1 MARPE
6 KVAEVEL
13 LTDMLSKSEGLVL
26 IDFSGLNVAEAND
39 LRTKCRE
46 QNVSLR
52 VVKNRL
58 AQRAAHAAEV
68 PTLDELLKGP
78 TAIAFGME
86 SPVEPAKVI
95 TEFAKENEKI
105 EIKGG
110 FVDGQILDLAGVK
123 QLSDTPSKVELIT
136 MIARGI
142 NGPATG
148 LAGTVN
154 AVMASLARGIK
165 AAAEKNAGEE
175 SAA

>member
-13 LTDMLSKSEGLVL
+13 LTDMLVKSEGLVL
-26 IDFSGLNVAEAND
+26 IDFSGLTVAEAND

-46 QNVSLR
+46 NNVSLR

-58 AQRAAHAAEV
+58 AQRAAHAAEMDN
-68 PTLDELLKGP
+68 LDELLKGP

-86 SPVEPAKVI
+86 SPVEPAKVL
-95 TEFAKENEKI
+95 TEFAKDNEKV

-110 FVDGQILDLAGVK
+110 FVDGQVLNLAGVK
-123 QLSDTPSKVELIT
+123 QLSDTPSKIELIT

-142 NGPATG
+142 NSPATG
-148 LAGTVN
+148 LASTMNGVI
-154 AVMASLARGIK
+154 SGLARVIK
-165 AAAEKNAGEE
+165 AAAEKNEE
-175 SAA
+175 AA

>member
-13 LTDMLSKSEGLVL
+13 LTDMLVKSEGLVL
-26 IDFSGLNVAEAND
+26 IDFTGLSVAEAND

-46 QNVSLR
+46 NNVSLR

-58 AQRAAHAAEV
+58 AQRAAHAAEMA
-68 PTLDELLKGP
+68 TLEDLLKGP

-86 SPVEPAKVI
+86 SPVEPAKVM
-95 TEFAKENEKI
+95 TEFAKDNEKI
-105 EIKGG
+105 AIKGG
-110 FVDGQILDLAGVK
+110 FVDGQILDLPGVK
-123 QLSDTPSKVELIT
+123 QLSDTPSKIELVA

-148 LAGTVN
+148 LAGTMNGVITG
-154 AVMASLARGIK
+154 LARAIK
-165 AAAEKNAGEE
+165 AAAEKNEE
-175 SAA
+175 AA